1 MKKNVQQ
8 EQIFKGIE
16 IESYIQKQGYPKD
29 EYFAFMQDDILGE
42 SLENTE
48 IFKDYQSNFK
58 PSRVA
63 KNLQKE
69 WFANSEYYRK
79 GLKENSKEYKN
90 LFALFLSSND
100 YRLLE
105 ETEYR
110 RQFIAFAK
118 DIECRKLNV
127 YIQTDNNVV
136 AILHSPPEKIE
147 NKSNKAEVV
156 KFLGY
161 DWSNRKGDEGIKYL
175 TSHVQEADSSD
186 DDDDKDFLFD
196 SSKLSDFG
204 VSEPIIGFILF
215 ANSS

>member
-1 MKKNVQQ
+1 MKKDGLMGIVLPSSLLSN
-8 EQIFKGIE
+8 ENIYTKTREIIFANFNILAIAVMNSRTFGSTGTNTVILFAQKVAKKNSEGLLHAFIDKKE
-16 IESYIQKQGYPKD
+16 YTAYTTSGSIESYIQKQGYPKD

-69 WFANSEYYRK
+69 WFANSEYYRE

-110 RQFIAFAK
+110 RKFIAFAK
-118 DIECRKLNV
+118 DIECRKAMSTFR
-127 YIQTDNNVV
+127 Q
-136 AILHSPPEKIE
+136 
-147 NKSNKAEVV
+147 
-156 KFLGY
+156 
-161 DWSNRKGDEGIKYL
+161 
-175 TSHVQEADSSD
+175 
-186 DDDDKDFLFD
+186 
-196 SSKLSDFG
+196 
-204 VSEPIIGFILF
+204 IIM
-215 ANSS
+215 SW